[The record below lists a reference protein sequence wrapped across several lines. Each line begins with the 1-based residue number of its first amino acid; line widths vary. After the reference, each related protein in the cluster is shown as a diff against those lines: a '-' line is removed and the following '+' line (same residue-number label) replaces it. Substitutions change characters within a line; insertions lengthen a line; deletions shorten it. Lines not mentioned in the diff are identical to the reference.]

1 MLVAACL
8 VVVVLAL
15 LGFSRLYRK
24 VDQSQALIVSKTRRV
39 DVSFTGQ
46 VVLPILHKAE
56 VMDISVK
63 TIEISRAGRDGLICR
78 DNIRADIRILFFVK
92 VNKTVEDVIK
102 VAQSVGTERASHQ
115 DTLQELFHAKF
126 SEALK
131 TVGKQLDFTDLYTK
145 REELRY
151 HVIEL
156 IGVDLNGYHL
166 EDAAIDYLEQTPL
179 TQLDPANVLDA
190 QGIRK
195 ITELT
200 AVEHVRTNEAKR
212 SEQMEITRQ
221 DVDAREAILE
231 LERRQA
237 DAEIKKKREIE
248 TSRAREEAETAR
260 VVEEERLRAQ
270 GAFLRTE
277 EQLGVQRENQAREI
291 AVAAKN
297 RERVIAVE
305 NERIEKDRLLEV
317 IARERETQLTKIS
330 AEKEVE
336 AEKREIAEVIRERV
350 AVDRT
355 VAEQEESIKKLR
367 VVEEAERERQTLVI
381 AAEAEAQE
389 KLVKDIK
396 AAEAAEQ
403 AATHRAAEEL
413 TLAEARLKTADLD
426 ARAKLRLA
434 EGVQAEAAA
443 EGLAAVQVRDKEAE
457 VTVKAGRAEAEATE
471 ARLRAEAEGTQA
483 KALAEAEGARAKGLA
498 EAEGARAAAEATE
511 ARLKA
516 EAEGARAKG
525 LAEAESAK
533 AKGLAEAEGARAAAE
548 ATTARLKAE
557 AEGARARG
565 LAEAQGAQAAAQAT
579 EARLKA
585 EAEGVRVKALAEAEG
600 ARAMGAAEAE
610 GAKAKALA
618 EATAIGEKLK
628 AEAEGLTEKA
638 AAMAALDEAS
648 RGHEEYRL
656 RLAAEKEIRLAGL
669 ETQRQVAEAQ
679 ASVLATGLEHA
690 DIDIVGGESVFFDRL
705 VSAVSLGKGVDGFV
719 DNSRT
724 AQALARPWLDG
735 SGSFT
740 EDLGRILGSVG
751 TADVQHLT
759 VSALLLKLMRSGG
772 AEAAGFQ
779 QLLDRAGEL
788 GLADTPLTALN
799 GNGARN

>member
-1 MLVAACL
+1 MEALGVLVAVCL
-8 VVVVLAL
+8 VAVLLAL
-15 LGFSRLYRK
+15 LAFSRLYRK
-24 VDQSQALIVSKTRRV
+24 VDQGRALIVSRTRRV

-46 VVLPILHKAE
+46 VVLPVLHRAE

-63 TIEISRAGRDGLICR
+63 TIEISRSGRDGLICR
-78 DNIRADIRILFFVK
+78 DNIRADIRISFFVK
-92 VNKTVEDVIK
+92 VNKTVEDVIR

-115 DTLQELFHAKF
+115 DTLQTLFHAKF

-131 TVGKQLDFTDLYTK
+131 TVGKQMDFTDLYTK

-151 HVIEL
+151 HIIEL

-179 TQLDPANVLDA
+179 AQLDPANVLDA

-200 AVEHVRTNEAKR
+200 AIEHVRTNEARRTEEK
-212 SEQMEITRQ
+212 EITRQ

-237 DAEIKKKREIE
+237 DAEIKQRREIE

-260 VVEEERLRAQ
+260 VVEEERLRSQ

-277 EQLGVQRENQAREI
+277 EQLGVQRENQAREV

-305 NERIEKDRLLEV
+305 NERIEKDRMLEV
-317 IARERETQLTKIS
+317 IARERETQLTRIA

-336 AEKREIAEVIRERV
+336 AEKRDIAEVIRERV

-367 VVEEAERERQTLVI
+367 TVEQAERDRQALVI

-413 TLAEARLKTADLD
+413 TLAEARLKTADFD

-457 VTVKAGRAEAEATE
+457 VTVKAGRAEAEATG

-483 KALAEAEGARAKGLA
+483 KALAEAEGARAK
-498 EAEGARAAAEATE
+498 
-511 ARLKA
+511 
-516 EAEGARAKG
+516 
-525 LAEAESAK
+525 
-533 AKGLAEAEGARAAAE
+533 
-548 ATTARLKAE
+548 
-557 AEGARARG
+557 
-565 LAEAQGAQAAAQAT
+565 
-579 EARLKA
+579 
-585 EAEGVRVKALAEAEG
+585 
-600 ARAMGAAEAE
+600 
-610 GAKAKALA
+610 ALA
-618 EATAIGEKLK
+618 EATGIGEKLK
-628 AEAEGLTEKA
+628 AEAAGLTDKA

-656 RLAAEKEIRLAGL
+656 RLQAEKEIRLAGL

-679 ASVLATGLEHA
+679 ATVLATGLENA

-705 VSAVSLGKGVDGFV
+705 VSAVSFGKGVDGFV

-724 AQALARPWLDG
+724 AQALAAPWLDG

-740 EDLGRILGSVG
+740 DDLGRILGSLG
-751 TADVQHLT
+751 AADVQHLT
-759 VSALLLKLMRSGG
+759 VSALLMKLMKSGG
-772 AEAAGFQ
+772 PEAGRFR

-799 GNGARN
+799 GAARV

>member
-1 MLVAACL
+1 MEVLGVLVAVCL
-8 VVVVLAL
+8 VVVLLAL
-15 LGFSRLYRK
+15 LSFSRLYRK

-63 TIEISRAGRDGLICR
+63 TIEISRSGRDGLICR

-92 VNKTVEDVIK
+92 VNKTVPDVIK
-102 VAQSVGTERASHQ
+102 VAQTVGTERASHQ

-131 TVGKQLDFTDLYTK
+131 TVGKQMDFTDLYTK

-151 HVIEL
+151 HIIEL
-156 IGVDLNGYHL
+156 IGIDLNGYHL

-317 IARERETQLTKIS
+317 IARERETQLTRIS

-336 AEKREIAEVIRERV
+336 AEKRDIAEVIRERV

-367 VVEEAERERQTLVI
+367 VVEEAERERQALVI

-443 EGLAAVQVRDKEAE
+443 EGLAAIQVRDKEAE

-483 KALAEAEGARAKGLA
+483 KALAEAEGTRAKGLAEAEGARAAAEATTARLKAEAEGAKARGLAEAEGVRAKGLA

-516 EAEGARAKG
+516 EAEGARAK
-525 LAEAESAK
+525 
-533 AKGLAEAEGARAAAE
+533 
-548 ATTARLKAE
+548 
-557 AEGARARG
+557 
-565 LAEAQGAQAAAQAT
+565 
-579 EARLKA
+579 
-585 EAEGVRVKALAEAEG
+585 
-600 ARAMGAAEAE
+600 
-610 GAKAKALA
+610 ALA

-628 AEAEGLTEKA
+628 AEAEGLTVKA
-638 AAMAALDEAS
+638 AAMAALDDAS

-656 RLAAEKEIRLAGL
+656 RLQAEKEIRLAGL
-669 ETQRQVAEAQ
+669 ETQRHVAEAQ
-679 ASVLATGLEHA
+679 ATVLATGLENA

-705 VSAVSLGKGVDGFV
+705 VSSVSLGKGVDGFV
-719 DNSRT
+719 ENSRT

-735 SGSFT
+735 TGSFT
-740 EDLGRILGSVG
+740 EDLGRILGTVG
-751 TADVQHLT
+751 TADVRNLT
-759 VSALLLKLMRSGG
+759 VSALLMKQIKGG
-772 AEAAGFQ
+772 GPEAGQ
-779 QLLDRAGEL
+779 LQKLLDRASEL
-788 GLADTPLTALN
+788 GLADTPVTALN
-799 GNGARN
+799 GSGALN